1 MKLALS
7 QVILG
12 VRDLRAAADAVTSL
26 GFTVVDGGAHPG
38 LGTANRIVPLGDAY
52 LELLGVVD
60 HAAASSNWFGQGLL
74 GAIAHGDRLVRWSL
88 RTDDIDAV
96 AGRLGLEAER
106 RSRIRPDGVRLTWRA
121 AGIESSLRRP
131 WLPFFMQWD
140 DPADYPGATPVR
152 HPNGATGV
160 AWLELTPEDPEML
173 ERWIAPVEPP
183 IRVVAG
189 PAGLHRVG
197 IATAAG
203 VVVLAPSRPAESTGR

>member
-1 MKLALS
+1 MKLTLS

-12 VRDLRAAADAVTSL
+12 VRDLQAAADAVASQ

-60 HAAASSNWFGQGLL
+60 HAAASSNWFGRALI
-74 GAIAHGDRLVRWSL
+74 GAIADGDRLVRWSL
-88 RTDDIDAV
+88 RTDDIDAA
-96 AGRLGLEAER
+96 AGRLGLVAER

-121 AGIESSLRRP
+121 AGIALSLQQP

-160 AWLELTPEDPEML
+160 AWLELTPEEPETL
-173 ERWIAPVEPP
+173 RRWTAPGEPP
-183 IRVVAG
+183 IRVVDG
-189 PAGLHRVG
+189 PPGLHRVG

-203 VVVLAPSRPAESTGR
+203 VVVLGRP